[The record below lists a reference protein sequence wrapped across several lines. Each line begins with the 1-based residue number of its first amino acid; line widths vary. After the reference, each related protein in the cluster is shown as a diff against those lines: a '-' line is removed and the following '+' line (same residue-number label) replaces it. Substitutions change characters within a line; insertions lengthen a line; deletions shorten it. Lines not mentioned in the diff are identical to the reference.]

1 MIVWMGWF
9 FVSLLLMACIGIR
22 RYSVSSRL
30 MRILVEIPIEEV
42 KTLEMMCIIFEVFLF
57 FSDVTM
63 KYNIFTLIVCI
74 LLFPSQFV
82 LLRIAGK
89 VTSSINLQIN
99 RRRLASIKKWARRRR
114 AYEFM

>member
-9 FVSLLLMACIGIR
+9 VLSMILMACIGMR

-30 MRILVEIPIEEV
+30 MSIFVEIPIEEV

-74 LLFPSQFV
+74 LLFPSQFI
-82 LLRIAGK
+82 LIRIAGK
-89 VTSSINLQIN
+89 ATSQINLLIC